1 MKRFKNWVQNPA
13 HLGDLVH
20 TTGLVQRGFAPHALS
35 MLTSIVAG
43 LGVAAALAQPA
54 EALPVPPPPVDAA
67 APAPVQRPAPVEA
80 APSVPATAVT
90 AAAAPAVS
98 DDAWDALVGRDVEVQ
113 TTSGVLR
120 GELLRSEG
128 AQVVIVGTD
137 GSVVTAQKSTASS
150 VKVIQPPAA
159 PPPPQQQIA
168 ALEAPPDDQREPAE
182 SDEEEESED
191 LTDAEKRRKER
202 REKREHALLG
212 AFSMHGVTYSHWRGD
227 GVNGGHAS
235 YAMDWGVGFNFSKN
249 FGLYA
254 IAGGLLGAKI
264 QGPNDDM
271 GNETSIKAN
280 YGRVGGIFAF
290 GGQWY
295 YTTLGAG
302 AAFSRLRFADGTLQR
317 DKGLAIPSKVMV
329 RIPLPKKL
337 KKIYLGIG
345 LTYELALIRNFGRS
359 INAIGGQ
366 LVVGRW

>member
-1 MKRFKNWVQNPA
+1 
-13 HLGDLVH
+13 
-20 TTGLVQRGFAPHALS
+20 

-54 EALPVPPPPVDAA
+54 EAAPAEAV
-67 APAPVQRPAPVEA
+67 APAPVQRPAPVVTA
-80 APSVPATAVT
+80 APTTTPTPARTT
-90 AAAAPAVS
+90 AAAPAVS
-98 DDAWDALVGRDVEVQ
+98 DAAWDALVGRNVEVQ
-113 TTSGVLR
+113 TTSGVLT

-128 AQVVIVGTD
+128 TQVVIVRAD
-137 GSVVTAQKSTASS
+137 GSVATTQKSAASS
-150 VKVIQPPAA
+150 VRVIQPPPAT
-159 PPPPQQQIA
+159 PPPEQQIA
-168 ALEAPPDDQREPAE
+168 ALDPPPESQPEPVE
-182 SDEEEESED
+182 EDGEEE
-191 LTDAEKRRKER
+191 LTEAEKRRKER

-235 YAMDWGVGFNFSKN
+235 YAMDWGVGVNFSKN

-264 QGPNDDM
+264 QGPNDEL

-295 YTTLGAG
+295 YTTVGAG

-317 DKGLAIPSKVMV
+317 DKGLAIPSKIMARV
-329 RIPLPKKL
+329 PLPKKL

>member
-1 MKRFKNWVQNPA
+1 
-13 HLGDLVH
+13 
-20 TTGLVQRGFAPHALS
+20 

-54 EALPVPPPPVDAA
+54 EAQPVDSAA
-67 APAPVQRPAPVEA
+67 PAPAPVQRPAPVVSA
-80 APSVPATAVT
+80 APAPTTTPAATT
-90 AAAAPAVS
+90 TAAPAVS
-98 DDAWDALVGRDVEVQ
+98 DAAWDALVGRNVEVQ
-113 TTSGVLR
+113 TNSGVLR

-128 AQVVIVGTD
+128 TQVVIVRPD
-137 GSVVTAQKSTASS
+137 GSVVTTQKSAASS
-150 VKVIQPPAA
+150 VKVVQPPAPA
-159 PPPPQQQIA
+159 PAPEQQIA
-168 ALEAPPDDQREPAE
+168 ALEGPSDSPPPA
-182 SDEEEESED
+182 DEAEDEGDED
-191 LTDAEKRRKER
+191 LTEGEKRRKER

-212 AFSMHGVTYSHWRGD
+212 AFSMHGATYSHWRGD

-235 YAMDWGVGFNFSKN
+235 YAMDWGVGVNFSKN

-264 QGPNDDM
+264 QGPDDDM

-295 YTTLGAG
+295 YTTVGAG

-317 DKGLAIPSKVMV
+317 DKGLAIPSKIMARV
-329 RIPLPKKL
+329 PLPKKL

-366 LVVGRW
+366 VVVGRW

>member
-1 MKRFKNWVQNPA
+1 
-13 HLGDLVH
+13 
-20 TTGLVQRGFAPHALS
+20 

-43 LGVAAALAQPA
+43 LGVAAALAQPT
-54 EALPVPPPPVDAA
+54 EAGTQVQPVDSP
-67 APAPVQRPAPVEA
+67 APAPVQRPAPVVSPAPA
-80 APSVPATAVT
+80 ATSAPAPTT
-90 AAAAPAVS
+90 TAAPAVS
-98 DDAWDALVGRDVEVQ
+98 DAAWDALVGRDVEVQ
-113 TTSGVLR
+113 TNSGVLR

-128 AQVVIVGTD
+128 TQVVIVRAD
-137 GSVVTAQKSTASS
+137 GSVVTTQKSTASS
-150 VKVIQPPAA
+150 VKVVQPPAPA
-159 PPPPQQQIA
+159 PAPEQQIA
-168 ALEAPPDDQREPAE
+168 ALEGPSDPPPPP
-182 SDEEEESED
+182 EEADGEGDED
-191 LTDAEKRRKER
+191 LTEAQKRRKER

-212 AFSMHGVTYSHWRGD
+212 AFSMHGATYSHWRGD

-235 YAMDWGVGFNFSKN
+235 YAMDWGLGVNFSKN

-254 IAGGLLGAKI
+254 IAGGLFGAKI
-264 QGPNDDM
+264 QGPDDDM

-295 YTTLGAG
+295 YTTVGAG

-317 DKGLAIPSKVMV
+317 DKGLAIPSKIMA

-337 KKIYLGIG
+337 KKYYVGIG